1 MKGHEVSDAVRGVSP
16 ATSWAVMTNCF
27 ARIRMFRKYPLISRF
42 AVFVVLPVL
51 ALVAHQAWQL
61 RQSLPQVAGTV
72 AVRGPAQP
80 LNISRDAQGVPRIVA
95 RSDADAFFA
104 MGYVHAQDRLWQLEL
119 QRRMAQGRLSEVFGK
134 SSIDQDIWFRTLGL
148 RRSAE
153 SAWDALSPQ
162 AQRSLQAYSD
172 GINAWLQSGA
182 ALPVEFRMLGIAP
195 EPWTVYDSL
204 AWIKVF
210 ALNLGGNYRREVERL
225 LVSQVVDREKFATL
239 FPGGSAAPAAVAALD
254 PAASTGFAAFARFQE
269 SLETQL
275 QLGGRYVGSNAWVV
289 SGKLS
294 ADGAALMAND
304 PHLGL
309 QIPSLWYM
317 ASIKGDRIDAQGAT
331 LVGLP
336 VVIFGRNPSVAW
348 GGTNLM
354 ADAQDLYFE
363 QVDASDA
370 GRYLANGQSEAFAV
384 RDEYIAVRQDFPS
397 FLRSALQ
404 PLHVRVRESRHGPIV
419 SDMFDVFE
427 QPAALRWTALDAGDT
442 SYEAFFGL
450 NYATDW
456 DSFQQAL
463 RFQVA
468 PAMSLVYA
476 DRAGNIGY
484 IAAGR
489 MPLRKRGDGTLPVPG
504 WNDDYAWTGA
514 IPFEQ
519 WPRRYNPEEGFLVSA
534 NNKPVGDDY
543 PYLISQDWASP
554 ARAERIAALLREA
567 TAGGGKLGVADMQRI
582 QADTQS
588 APAQRLLARLLRHTP
603 DNDQQ
608 RRAYGYLQ
616 AWNGDMARDSQA
628 ATIFNA
634 WMRELRREVLS
645 DDLRGFWNKER
656 ESRYMKGVADNVE
669 LDTLSAILARD
680 DSPWCDDQ
688 GTPERETC
696 DDAIGA
702 SLNDAL
708 WEVLKFRGG
717 ESMADW
723 AWQDVHQTVYRH
735 VPFSDVNMLRT
746 VFERRIGNGGSPDSV
761 NVASF
766 ALDKS
771 RGYVQDFGA
780 GFRQIVAVGAHAADH
795 RYMNSTG
802 QSGNVVSAHYDDMVR
817 PFRDLQYLPLD
828 PATGGI
834 DTLTLAPAAAAQGG
848 AP

>member
-1 MKGHEVSDAVRGVSP
+1 MVSRLV
-16 ATSWAVMTNCF
+16 
-27 ARIRMFRKYPLISRF
+27 
-42 AVFVVLPVL
+42 VFVVFPVL
-51 ALVAHQAWQL
+51 ALIAHQGWQL
-61 RQSLPQVAGTV
+61 RQSLPQVSGNV
-72 AVRGPAQP
+72 AVPRLARPAS
-80 LNISRDAQGVPRIVA
+80 IVRDAQGVPRIVA

-119 QRRMAQGRLSEVFGK
+119 QRRIAQGRLSEVFGK

-153 SAWDALSPQ
+153 SAWSALSPD

-172 GINAWLQSGA
+172 GINAWIASGA

-225 LVSQVVDREKFATL
+225 LVSQVVDREKFALL
-239 FPGGSAAPAAVAALD
+239 FPTGAPPSTVAALD
-254 PAASTGFAAFARFQE
+254 PANVARFAAFARFQD

-275 QLGGRYVGSNAWVV
+275 HLGGRYVGSNAWVV
-289 SGKLS
+289 SGKLG
-294 ADGAALMAND
+294 AGGAALMAND

-336 VVIFGRNPSVAW
+336 VVIFGRNASVAW

-354 ADAQDLYFE
+354 ADAQDLYLE
-363 QVDASDA
+363 QVDAADA
-370 GRYLANGQSEAFAV
+370 GRYLVDGKPEAFVV
-384 RDEYIAVRQDFPS
+384 RDEYITVRQDFPS
-397 FLRSALQ
+397 FLRSPLQ

-427 QPAALRWTALDAGDT
+427 QPAALRWTALDPGDT
-442 SYEAFFGL
+442 SYEAFYGL
-450 NYATDW
+450 NYASDW
-456 DSFQQAL
+456 TSFQQAL
-463 RFQVA
+463 KSQVA
-468 PAMSLVYA
+468 PALNLLYA
-476 DRAGNIGY
+476 DSAGNIGY

-489 MPLRKRGDGTLPVPG
+489 MPVRKNGDGTLPVPG
-504 WNDDYAWTGA
+504 WNDDYAWTGE
-514 IPFEQ
+514 IPFDR

-534 NNKPVGDDY
+534 NEKPVGDDY
-543 PYLISQDWASP
+543 PWLISQDWASP

-567 TAGGGKLGVADMQRI
+567 VSAGRTLDVAAMQRI
-582 QADTQS
+582 QADTRS
-588 APAQRLLARLLRHTP
+588 APAQRLLARLLKHEP
-603 DNDQQ
+603 NNDQQ
-608 RRAYGYLQ
+608 RRAFDLLR
-616 AWNGDMARDSQA
+616 AWNGDMARDSRA

-634 WMRELRREVLS
+634 WMRELRRELLS

-669 LDTLSAILARD
+669 LDTVDRILAGG
-680 DSPWCDDQ
+680 DSAWCDDQ
-688 GTPERETC
+688 ATPARETC
-696 DDAIGA
+696 DDAIDA

-708 WEVLKFRGG
+708 WEVLKFRGD
-717 ESMADW
+717 ESMGDW
-723 AWQDVHQTVYRH
+723 AWEDVHETVYRH
-735 VPFSDVNMLRT
+735 VPFSDVNVLRS

-766 ALDKS
+766 SLDKS

-780 GFRQIVAVGAHAADH
+780 GFRQVVALGAGKVEH

-802 QSGNVVSAHYDDMVR
+802 QSGNVVSTHYDDMVR
-817 PFRDLQYLPLD
+817 PFRDLEFLSLD
-828 PATGGI
+828 PAAAGV
-834 DTLTLAPAAAAQGG
+834 DTLTLTPAAAAAQGG